1 VSVRQLAEELVRGLY
16 AAGDPLVRE
25 KLREGGCRKQIS
37 AARLVQRPIQRAAKS
52 NPLPSRSEEP
62 IHLFPRSHARGDA
75 VHGAINERDH
85 LEM

>member
-1 VSVRQLAEELVRGLY
+1 VRQLAEELVRGLY

-37 AARLVQRPIQRAAKS
+37 AARWFKDRSSGQLKAILYQAAQKS
-52 NPLPSRSEEP
+52 HTP
-62 IHLFPRSHARGDA
+62 FPRSHARGDA